1 MKNKVIGIHFIYF
14 LVVSVIM
21 GCTPMKRTAST
32 EIKEKADYSE
42 ITDELKTQRTQLDK
56 VTETM
61 SKTKEQIAEWLNEN
75 IDYEEQKYDSLGRL
89 IGSIKQTTSRNGGT
103 TTVKQGD
110 TYIYEGVTV
119 QQVDSIVS
127 AQMKQLRAEL
137 TAKSTKE
144 EEPQSIGVVGY
155 IMIFVILALVVF
167 LIVLPYSIWDMYGKP
182 NLWRKFA
189 DIWRMFADWIK
200 RLFVGNN
207 SNTERKMKFKFGK
220 YDKNGLEDRL

>member
-14 LVVSVIM
+14 LVVSVVM

-32 EIKEKADYSE
+32 EVKEKADYSE
-42 ITDELKTQRTQLDK
+42 ITNELKTQRTQLDK

-89 IGSIKQTTSRNGGT
+89 ISTIKQTTSRNGGT

-119 QQVDSIVS
+119 QQVDSVVS
-127 AQMKQLRAEL
+127 AQMKRLRSEL
-137 TAKSTKE
+137 TAKSTEE
-144 EEPQSIGVVGY
+144 EEPQPIGVVGY
-155 IMIFVILALVVF
+155 IMIFVMLALVVF
-167 LIVLPYSIWDMYGKP
+167 LILLPYSIWDMYGKP
-182 NLWRKFA
+182 NLWRKFVN
-189 DIWRMFADWIK
+189 WIK
-200 RLFVGNN
+200 RLFC
-207 SNTERKMKFKFGK
+207 R
-220 YDKNGLEDRL
+220 R

>member
-32 EIKEKADYSE
+32 ETKEKADYSE
-42 ITDELKTQRTQLDK
+42 ITNELKTQRTQLDK

-89 IGSIKQTTSRNGGT
+89 ISTIKQTTSRNGGT
-103 TTVKQGD
+103 TTIKQGD
-110 TYIYEGVTV
+110 TYVYEGVTV

-127 AQMKQLRAEL
+127 ALMKQLRKEL
-137 TAKSTKE
+137 TAKVTKE
-144 EEPQSIGVVGY
+144 EEPQPIGVVGS
-155 IMIFVILALVVF
+155 IMICVMLALVVF
-167 LIVLPYSIWDMYGKP
+167 LIIFGIYSVLDICGCP
-182 NLWRKFA
+182 NL
-189 DIWRMFADWIK
+189 WRMFADWIK
-200 RLFVGNN
+200 RLFF
-207 SNTERKMKFKFGK
+207 R
-220 YDKNGLEDRL
+220 R

>member
-42 ITDELKTQRTQLDK
+42 ITNELKTQRTQLDK
-56 VTETM
+56 VTEAM

-89 IGSIKQTTSRNGGT
+89 IGMIKQTTSRNGGT
-103 TTVKQGD
+103 NVVKQGD

-127 AQMKQLRAEL
+127 AQMKQLRSEL
-137 TAKSTKE
+137 EAKSTEKKE
-144 EEPQSIGVVGY
+144 VQPIG
-155 IMIFVILALVVF
+155 IFGRILIIFLMLALVVF
-167 LIVLPYSIWDMYGKP
+167 FNLLIYEVWDICDRP
-182 NLWRKFA
+182 NLWR
-189 DIWRMFADWIK
+189 MFGKWLR
-200 RLFVGNN
+200 RLFGR
-207 SNTERKMKFKFGK
+207 RK
-220 YDKNGLEDRL
+220 

>member
-14 LVVSVIM
+14 LVVSVLI

-42 ITDELKTQRTQLDK
+42 ITNELKTQRTQLDK

-89 IGSIKQTTSRNGGT
+89 IGTIKQTTSRNGGT

-119 QQVDSIVS
+119 RQVDSIVS
-127 AQMKQLRAEL
+127 AQMKRLRSEL
-137 TAKSTKE
+137 TAKSTEE
-144 EEPQSIGVVGY
+144 EEPQPIGVFGS
-155 IMIFVILALVVF
+155 IMILVTLALLVF
-167 LIVLPYSIWDMYGKP
+167 LIIFGIYSIWDLCDRP
-182 NLWRKFA
+182 NLWR
-189 DIWRMFADWIK
+189 MFVEWV
-200 RLFVGNN
+200 RRVFC
-207 SNTERKMKFKFGK
+207 R
-220 YDKNGLEDRL
+220 R

>member
-1 MKNKVIGIHFIYF
+1 MQEDRTNQKTENKGMKNKVIGIHFIYF

-32 EIKEKADYSE
+32 EVKEKTDYSE
-42 ITDELKTQRTQLDK
+42 ITNELKTQRTQLDK

-75 IDYEEQKYDSLGRL
+75 VNYEEQRYDSLGRL
-89 IGSIKQTTSRNGGT
+89 ISTIKQTTSRNGGT

-127 AQMKQLRAEL
+127 AQMKRLRSEL
-137 TAKSTKE
+137 EAKNMEKKKKE
-144 EEPQSIGVVGY
+144 SKGLLSGTIAFIKY
-155 IMIFVILALVVF
+155 ILMLLAFIFVS
-167 LIVLPYSIWDMYGKP
+167 YKIWVSYGKP
-182 NLWRKFA
+182 NLWRKFVE
-189 DIWRMFADWIK
+189 WVKGLFNK
-200 RLFVGNN
+200 R
-207 SNTERKMKFKFGK
+207 
-220 YDKNGLEDRL
+220 

>member
-14 LVVSVIM
+14 LVVSVVM

-42 ITDELKTQRTQLDK
+42 ITNELKTQRTQLDK

-75 IDYEEQKYDSLGRL
+75 VDYEEQKYDSLGRL
-89 IGSIKQTTSRNGGT
+89 ISTIKQTTSRNGGT
-103 TTVKQGD
+103 NVVKQGD

-127 AQMKQLRAEL
+127 AQMKRLRSEL
-137 TAKSTKE
+137 TAKSTEE
-144 EEPQSIGVVGY
+144 EEPQPIGVFGS
-155 IMIFVILALVVF
+155 IMILLMLALMVFVIIF
-167 LIVLPYSIWDMYGKP
+167 GIYNIWDICDRP
-182 NLWRKFA
+182 NLWRKFVN
-189 DIWRMFADWIK
+189 WIK
-200 RLFVGNN
+200 RLFY
-207 SNTERKMKFKFGK
+207 R
-220 YDKNGLEDRL
+220 R